1 MLVAKYRLK
10 RRTDFQKIY
19 RYGHYFFTPF
29 LVLRTLP
36 NKEGNPRF
44 AEVISAKVAPKAV
57 TRNRFKRQLSEIIR
71 HHLGNFAPGLDYV
84 FAAKKPVF
92 GLAYGGLEKNLISLI
107 KKAKLWR
114 D

>member
-1 MLVAKYRLK
+1 MLKAKYRLK
-10 RRTDFQKIY
+10 RKADFQKIY

-29 LVLRTLP
+29 LVLRIFP
-36 NKEGNPRF
+36 NKKNNPRF

-71 HHLGNFAPGLDYV
+71 HNFEHFATGLDYI
-84 FAAKKPVF
+84 FAAKKPVI
-92 GLAYGGLEKNLISLI
+92 GQDYSQLEKNLIYLI
-107 KKAKLWR
+107 KRAKVWR